1 MFSAGRNP
9 GLLCPQIADNYE
21 DLATSTV
28 MDLGC
33 GTVRSLSTLLVRC
46 PFFSCI
52 TFSVTAGHA
61 QRCVRSLGLPL
72 VLGVDVDSAALKQAG
87 ENISSFPGLPVE
99 LLQADV
105 CQLGR
110 QNQKA
115 KSTEH
120 QSMEDEGWPIPFSSC
135 PVVDCVIMNP
145 PFGSWQKGADST
157 FLAAAVQVPP
167 LSAQHVL
174 EMSHVFHVFSLWHL
188 ICAV

>member
-1 MFSAGRNP
+1 MWHGA
-9 GLLCPQIADNYE
+9 LLDYPFGA
-21 DLATSTV
+21 LSV
-28 MDLGC
+28 FFR
-33 GTVRSLSTLLVRC
+33 VSLFLSLQGMLSVACALLDC
-46 PFFSCI
+46 
-52 TFSVTAGHA
+52 
-61 QRCVRSLGLPL
+61 PL